1 MPGDNSLKDMTKE
14 ERDASRQAKKEQK
27 MKEREAR
34 AKMTPEQRKA
44 DREARKAEAQARREE
59 RRENKGM
66 AAAETTTKKAHAIF
80 AAILDPVAP
89 KAVTFPLSEEDE
101 ILYTASRSVCE
112 CAPINA
118 GRDAH

>member
-1 MPGDNSLKDMTKE
+1 VPGEKSWKDMTKE
-14 ERDASRQAKKEQK
+14 ERLASRQAQKEQK

-44 DREARKAEAQARREE
+44 EMEARKAEALASREE
-59 RRENKGM
+59 RKTK
-66 AAAETTTKKAHAIF
+66 ATKAAETTRKAHAIF

-101 ILYTASRSVCE
+101 ILFSASRSGCE
-112 CAPINA
+112 CAPMNA